1 MLDVIAVLYDL
12 LFRFRS
18 FFSSSHPAGMLQM
31 TPSHC
36 TSPQILYFQ
45 KYICCT
51 ENLKGYIQQCSYFCI
66 NMLKEYLITK
76 FFVISIRFTGLP
88 EASTGVVMLRLLR
101 AFIEKELQVCAGS
114 QSEPHL
120 WDAVF
125 ASPG

>member
-1 MLDVIAVLYDL
+1 
-12 LFRFRS
+12 
-18 FFSSSHPAGMLQM
+18 MLQM

-51 ENLKGYIQQCSYFCI
+51 ENLKGHIQQCSYFCI

-76 FFVISIRFTGLP
+76 FFVISIIFTGLP
-88 EASTGVVMLRLLR
+88 EASTGVVMLGLLR
-101 AFIEKELQVCAGS
+101 AFIEKELQVCSGS

-120 WDAVF
+120 WDAAF